1 MLVFNI
7 SVNPGI
13 PEILVSW
20 KNGWIPYIISNKI
33 MPTENTSHLV
43 EYFYPIKISIGKYKG
58 VPYQYKKNL
67 KKFI

>member
-1 MLVFNI
+1 MLDFNI

-20 KNGWIPYIISNKI
+20 KKGWIPYIISYKI
-33 MPTENTSHLV
+33 MPTEKTSHFV

-58 VPYQYKKNL
+58 VPYEYIKNL